1 MIRKLLDRLNPTRQ
15 LPAAMRRYLAL
26 PGWLVLAWLLV
37 SGLFVLLPALLAP
50 AGPSVPAQL
59 SAGEPAPGVATPIIP
74 PEFVPAPVIPA
85 LPAATLAG
93 NSPAPLPTETAI
105 TVSGSAAFTLKRRGD
120 AVLLSGPGLPPLQLA
135 NDGESLRV
143 QTPEGL
149 PLYRLKVKEADQGK
163 IYDAAGHF
171 LFRLKCEAEDGEETC
186 KLYDAAGNRLNRV
199 KLKADGFN
207 VYGPGSE
214 RLYKGKFKNGAWQ
227 LRDEGDSIV
236 LTLRGPVS
244 LREAALLAMP
254 VDPAVRVLLWRHA
267 GQ

>member
-26 PGWLVLAWLLV
+26 PGWLILAWLLV

-59 SAGEPAPGVATPIIP
+59 SAGEPAPGVATPTIP
-74 PEFVPAPVIPA
+74 PAPA
-85 LPAATLAG
+85 LAEAPAATLAG
-93 NSPAPLPTETAI
+93 NSPTPLPTETTI
-105 TVSGSAAFTLKRRGD
+105 TVSGATAFTLKKRGD

-171 LFRLKCEAEDGEETC
+171 LFRLKCEAEDGEEAC
-186 KLYDAAGNRLNRV
+186 KLYDAAGNKLNRV